1 MAFFLLL
8 PIAALASYVRSQQAI
23 LQGRQQGGGPSL
35 LGPDPMLPW
44 DPVPVRCVI
53 SGPILETHLHTP

>member
-1 MAFFLLL
+1 MLKAMENDGS
-8 PIAALASYVRSQQAI
+8 ASHGS
-23 LQGRQQGGGPSL
+23 S
-35 LGPDPMLPW
+35 LGP